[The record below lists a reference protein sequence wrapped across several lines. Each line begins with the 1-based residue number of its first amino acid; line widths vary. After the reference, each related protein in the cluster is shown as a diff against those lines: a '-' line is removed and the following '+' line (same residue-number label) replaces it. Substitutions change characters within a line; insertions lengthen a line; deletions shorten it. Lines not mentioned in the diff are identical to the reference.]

1 MLKTPSK
8 KLNKPESNQSPK
20 ITHFLSKAT
29 KGKDED
35 KRVEKEN
42 LIDKVVSQKSPGLSS
57 TVVTDSK
64 SKDKVKVPDGISPI
78 LKKTKSKVNTSIYD
92 MVMKNSGSKKTDK
105 MEVEASTSKT
115 DEKVAVA
122 DKDESKKSKKKK
134 EKKDKNAKKNAGFL

>member
-1 MLKTPSK
+1 M
-8 KLNKPESNQSPK
+8 
-20 ITHFLSKAT
+20 
-29 KGKDED
+29 G
-35 KRVEKEN
+35 EN
-42 LIDKVVSQKSPGLSS
+42 LDKVVSQKSPGLSS

-122 DKDESKKSKKKK
+122 DKDESRKSKKKK
-134 EKKDKNAKKNAGFL
+134 EKKE